1 MSVSLDSESDM
12 VFAIV
17 EQIDNKMNSLDCR
30 IQYSKKLAE
39 LKVVAVK
46 AWSSP
51 TGKEFSLTLTETE
64 FYAES

>member
-17 EQIDNKMNSLDCR
+17 EQIDNKMNSLDCQ
-30 IQYSKKLAE
+30 IQFFKKLDE

-51 TGKEFSLTLTETE
+51 AGKEFL
-64 FYAES
+64 

>member
-46 AWSSP
+46 A
-51 TGKEFSLTLTETE
+51 
-64 FYAES
+64 